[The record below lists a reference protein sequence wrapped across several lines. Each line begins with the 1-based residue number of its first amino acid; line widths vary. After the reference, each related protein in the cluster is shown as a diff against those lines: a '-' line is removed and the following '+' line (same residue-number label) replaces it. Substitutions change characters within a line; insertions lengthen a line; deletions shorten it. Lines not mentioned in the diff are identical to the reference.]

1 MQYTEIIKLLD
12 AGYTREEILAMNEE
26 TNKNTSGGDDPADKT
41 NKNSSGGEDPKDKT
55 NKNSSGSDD
64 TANEMSGLI
73 TEMKEAFAEMRKEFT
88 AMNILNSRQP
98 EEKKVDDIFANIIN
112 PARNDKKGE

>member
-12 AGYTREEILAMNEE
+12 AGYTREEILAMNEDE
-26 TNKNTSGGDDPADKT
+26 T
-41 NKNSSGGEDPKDKT
+41 NKNSSGSGDPGDET

-64 TANEMSGLI
+64 NTNDNNEISGLI
-73 TEMKEAFAEMRKEFT
+73 SEMKEAFAEMRKEFT

-112 PARNDKKGE
+112 PVRNDNKKGE